1 MANTILRSD
10 LTDQQIADVGRRI
23 EIGAKEVDDLTQFF
37 EGDEF
42 PEGRKDAAY
51 RVLVPQKISPSEVD
65 GFELKENVAP
75 ANRVLKYATYR
86 KTIKPYGT
94 RYEYTKEDYED
105 NPDSVVADCTEELDD
120 WAISMKKYAAANALS
135 GTHSSI
141 KFDTTLMKT
150 SDKALAVLNS
160 VLEAER
166 FTDKG
171 YLWIMPGML
180 EIVLKNELLAAN
192 GGHTLTPEALDKA
205 YKGYVGSY
213 NGFNIMTPKGA
224 NKFLQDDTN
233 YYMYFIGKDEKGR
246 NPLRILK
253 KKGTWTEV
261 KHSPLGSGILKN
273 AAGEI
278 VPDYNGQVGGIGCNI
293 AGFACYI
300 RDDRF
305 VLKCTIAKTDISA
318 PTVDTT
324 IVDDI
329 DTVITNHGGTT
340 SVSPK

>member
-42 PEGRKDAAY
+42 PENRKDAAY
-51 RVLVPQKISPSEVD
+51 RMLVPQKISLSEVD
-65 GFELKENVAP
+65 SFELKENVAP

-94 RYEYTKEDYED
+94 RYEYTKEDVED
-105 NPDSVVADCTEELDD
+105 NPDSVIADCTEELDD
-120 WAISMKKYAAANALS
+120 WAISMKKFCAAKALS
-135 GTHSSI
+135 GSHSSVA
-141 KFDTTLMKT
+141 FDTSLMKT
-150 SDKALAVLNS
+150 SDKALAVLS
-160 VLEAER
+160 SILESER
-166 FTDKG
+166 FTSKG

-192 GGHTLTPEALDKA
+192 GGHTLTPEAHGEA
-205 YKGYVGSY
+205 FKGYIGSY
-213 NGFNIMTPKGA
+213 NGFDIFTPKGA
-224 NKFLQDDTN
+224 NKFLQDDTS

-246 NPLRILK
+246 NPLRLLK
-253 KKGTWTEV
+253 KKGVWTEI
-261 KHSPLGSGILKN
+261 KHNPLGSGILKN

-293 AGFACYI
+293 TGFDAYI

-305 VLKCTIAKTDISA
+305 VLKCTVAKTDVSA

-324 IVDDI
+324 VVKDL
-329 DTVITNHGGTT
+329 DTVITNLGGTS